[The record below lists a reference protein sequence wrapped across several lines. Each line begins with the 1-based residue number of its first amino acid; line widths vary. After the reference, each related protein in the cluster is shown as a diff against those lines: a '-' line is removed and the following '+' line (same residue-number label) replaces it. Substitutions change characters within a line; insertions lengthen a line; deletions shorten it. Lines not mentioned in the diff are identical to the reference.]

1 MTFGEYVDL
10 DSTLTEW
17 ETMDKAMGV
26 LFRPIT
32 LKQNNKYLIEQ
43 YESYDKYDMQKM
55 PLNIVLG
62 SLVFFWSLSKELMNH
77 IPSYFK
83 QEVENLTCQQKQT
96 LEESGIGIQ
105 VFTDLVTQTL
115 PKLMKL
121 PNYQSINV

>member
-1 MTFGEYVDL
+1 
-10 DSTLTEW
+10 
-17 ETMDKAMGV
+17 
-26 LFRPIT
+26 
-32 LKQNNKYLIEQ
+32 
-43 YESYDKYDMQKM
+43 
-55 PLNIVLG
+55 
-62 SLVFFWSLSKELMNH
+62 MNH

-96 LEESGIGIQ
+96 LEESGIGSQ